1 MSKGLLAIL
10 AMAKQIAKS
19 ANEQRSIGNLG
30 YAKQIAK
37 SANEQRSIGNL
48 GNGKTNYQS
57 CQ

>member
-30 YAKQIAK
+30 
-37 SANEQRSIGNL
+37 
-48 GNGKTNYQS
+48 NGKTNSQE